1 LFKKLERGKVDMQ
14 LTTVESSM
22 IHAVGYDPK
31 TQTLEV
37 VFNSG
42 QTYRYEDVPPE
53 EYEGL
58 MAAESKGRYMRAYII
73 DAYPYYPLSRRRR
86 RG

>member
-1 LFKKLERGKVDMQ
+1 MK

-22 IHAVGYDPK
+22 VHAVGYDMEEGE
-31 TQTLEV
+31 LEV

-42 QTYRYEDVPPE
+42 GIYRYENVDKE

-58 MAAESKGRYMRAYII
+58 IDADSKGRYMRAYII
-73 DAYPYYPLSRRRR
+73 DMYPYYKM
-86 RG
+86 G

>member
-1 LFKKLERGKVDMQ
+1 MQ

-22 IHAVGYDPK
+22 IYAVGYDPD

-37 VFNSG
+37 VFNRTG
-42 QTYRYEDVPPE
+42 VYQYYDVPLE

-58 MAAESKGRYMRAYII
+58 MEAESKGRYMLDCII
-73 DAYPYYPLSRRRR
+73 DLYPWSKVK
-86 RG
+86 

>member
-1 LFKKLERGKVDMQ
+1 MQ

-22 IHAVGYDPK
+22 IHAIGYDAE

-42 QTYRYEDVPPE
+42 GIYRYEDVLPE

-58 MAAESKGRYMRAYII
+58 MDAESKGRYVRVNII
-73 DAYPYYPLSRRRR
+73 GVYPHYRVS
-86 RG
+86 

>member
-1 LFKKLERGKVDMQ
+1 MQ

-22 IHAVGYDPK
+22 IHAVGYDEK

-42 QTYRYEDVPPE
+42 RVYQYLEVPKE
-53 EYEGL
+53 VYEGL
-58 MAAESKGRYMRAYII
+58 LAADSKGSYMLANVI
-73 DAYPYYPLSRRRR
+73 DLYDYEQIRRRR
-86 RG
+86 